1 MNNALSLDIRPLLT
15 GSGTL
20 PMLIQAPEPGLD
32 LREAFGECKPLI
44 DAHLYRAG
52 GILLRGFDVGGAE
65 AFREF

>member
-32 LREAFGECKPLI
+32 LREAFAECKVLI
-44 DAHLYRAG
+44 DQAS
-52 GILLRGFDVGGAE
+52 
-65 AFREF
+65 